1 MHNRLHTSLSAALL
15 YLALLLGSPVAT
27 AAALQISPVGLSL
40 PAKQQAGAFTLGNV
54 GNTPLTAQVRVFS
67 WTQSPQGE
75 DILKPTKA
83 VVVSP
88 PMVQLPPKGKQQF
101 RVMRT
106 QAAGNTNTEQAFRLI
121 VDELPAPSD
130 KPKKGIQL
138 VLRYSVPV
146 FLNSTENPKA
156 TLQWAIEPA
165 PKGKGS
171 ILVVR
176 NIGTVRAQLGR
187 IWVDTGEG
195 KQPIEI
201 SKGLFGYVL
210 AGNTLRRQVAAS
222 PAQLRTGTFTAMV
235 NSHETQPTIEIANP

>member
-40 PAKQQAGAFTLGNV
+40 SAKQQAGAFTLGNV
-54 GNTPLTAQVRVFS
+54 GNTPLTAQVRVFGWS
-67 WTQSPQGE
+67 QNAQGE
-75 DILKPTKA
+75 DILKPTNA

-106 QAAGNTNTEQAFRLI
+106 QAAGEKEQAFRLI
-121 VDELPAPSD
+121 VDELPAPTD
-130 KPKKGIQL
+130 KPQKGIQL

-156 TLQWAIEPA
+156 TLQWAVEADPS
-165 PKGKGS
+165 GKGS

-176 NIGTVRAQLGR
+176 NVGAVRAQLGR
-187 IWVDTGEG
+187 MWVDLGEG
-195 KQPIEI
+195 KKPIEI
-201 SKGLFGYVL
+201 SQGLFGYVL
-210 AGNTLRRQVAAS
+210 SGNTLRRPVAAS
-222 PAQLRTGTFTAMV
+222 PKQLRSGAFTAMV
-235 NSHETQPTIEIANP
+235 NSHETKPTFEPTQP